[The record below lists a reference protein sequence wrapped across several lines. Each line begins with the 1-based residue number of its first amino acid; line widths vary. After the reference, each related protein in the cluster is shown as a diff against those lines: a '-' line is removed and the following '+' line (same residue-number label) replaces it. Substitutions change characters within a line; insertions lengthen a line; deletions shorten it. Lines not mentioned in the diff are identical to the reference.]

1 MCEKDSKRRERRLK
15 AMLGGDI
22 SKVPDDRVARIQ
34 DAAKADDPVRAV
46 LTHPD
51 GSVETLRMSRRGET
65 KSTTT
70 STRPVA

>member
-1 MCEKDSKRRERRLK
+1 MCEKTSKNRERRLK

-22 SKVPDDRVARIQ
+22 SKMPDDRVVRMP

-51 GSVETLRMSRRGET
+51 GSVEILRMSRRGET
-65 KSTTT
+65 K
-70 STRPVA
+70 